1 MPLIISPW
9 KCSEIP
15 DASVFSASD
24 SASIVKAERN
34 ALDNTLTPCTRSEH
48 NNETATYFRT

>member
-24 SASIVKAERN
+24 SAFIVKAERN